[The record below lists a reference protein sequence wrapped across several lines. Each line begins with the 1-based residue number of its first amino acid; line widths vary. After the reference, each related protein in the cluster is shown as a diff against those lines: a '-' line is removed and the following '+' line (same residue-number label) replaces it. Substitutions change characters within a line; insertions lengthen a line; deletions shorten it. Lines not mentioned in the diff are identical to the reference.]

1 MRIGIDLL
9 WVRPGKN
16 GGTESYIRNLL
27 DGFAQYG
34 NSENEYYLYLSRDN
48 AQSFENYF
56 SNTIFVN
63 KVMPVESAGQA
74 KRVLWENLH
83 LSSQGRKDQLNLWF
97 MPVYS
102 RPFFMGG
109 KIPCITVIHDL
120 QGLHYPEYFSKGRN
134 LFFRFSWWID
144 CHTSAKV
151 VTISEFCKKDILGH
165 YKIPADKV
173 EVIYNPIIMDEEI
186 TDFSILAEKYHIQSK
201 QYFYT
206 VSSLAKHKNLITLL
220 KMIKLMKDEGES
232 PKLVITGVKVNAA
245 DEIMQYIADNDL
257 EENIVYTGFI
267 SNEDRNALYDNC
279 KVFLFPSVFEGFGMP
294 PVEAMMRGVPVVTT
308 KETSIYEVTQGK
320 AAYVDD
326 CFDPAEWKNCV
337 ENLDFNLIRNP
348 TVEKV
353 GQLYVVDEI
362 ASDYMACFCDIV
374 GNKV

>member
-27 DGFAQYG
+27 DGFVQYG
-34 NSENEYYLYLSRDN
+34 NSENEYCLYLSRDN
-48 AQSFENYF
+48 EQSFEKYF
-56 SNTIFVN
+56 SNTSFVK
-63 KVMPVESAGQA
+63 KVMPVESSGQA

-102 RPFFMGG
+102 RPFFMGR

-151 VTISEFCKKDILGH
+151 VTISEFCKKDILSH

-173 EVIYNPIIMDEEI
+173 KVIYNPIIMDEET

-257 EENIVYTGFI
+257 KKNVIYTGFI

-294 PVEAMMRGVPVVTT
+294 PVEAMLRNVPVVTT
-308 KETSIYEVTQGK
+308 KATSIYEVTQGK
-320 AAYVDD
+320 ASYIENW
-326 CFDPAEWKNCV
+326 FDENEWMQKTCGEVTAN
-337 ENLDFNLIRNP
+337 
-348 TVEKV
+348 EKLEP
-353 GQLYVVDEI
+353 QYNM
-362 ASDYMACFCDIV
+362 SDIV
-374 GNKV
+374 NEYLQLFKEKGL